1 MSERNRSV
9 FVKAPDGLR
18 LHVREY
24 GAASASAVTVVCLPG
39 LARTVAD
46 FDVLAPA
53 LAYGLPPP
61 PGKRSGAGIVKHAN
75 VSTLAQPHGPAPSP
89 PPQGRQERQTE
100 NKQRAARRVI
110 ALDARG
116 RGLSEYDHNPQ
127 NYNLLVELGD
137 LVAVLTAL
145 AVGPA
150 VFIGSSRG
158 GLVTMHLGVTRPSAI
173 AGVVLHDIGPVI
185 EPQGL
190 ARLKGYIGK
199 LPQPGNF
206 AEGADILRQL
216 FHGQF
221 PKLTAEQW
229 LAFARRSWRRCEPSA
244 KGGGA
249 LVPTYD
255 VRLSGTL
262 DAVDIEKPLP
272 PLWNEF
278 DALARVPILVI
289 RGARSDVLSAET
301 VAAMAARHPGL
312 ESIEV
317 PDQGHVPLLEGDL
330 VARIVE
336 FVGACESSLCP
347 LAQSRS
353 TTGQP

>member
-1 MSERNRSV
+1 MSEHSRSV

-24 GAASASAVTVVCLPG
+24 GAANASALAVVCLPG
-39 LARTVAD
+39 LTRTVAD

-53 LAYGLPPP
+53 LAYGSPPP
-61 PGKRSGAGIVKHAN
+61 PGEGSGAGLVKPAN
-75 VSTLAQPHGPAPSP
+75 VDPLTQPHDSAPSP
-89 PPQGRQERQTE
+89 PPREGQQQQTQ

-116 RGLSEYDHNPQ
+116 RGLSEYDHNPE

-137 LVAVLTAL
+137 LVAVLAAL
-145 AVGPA
+145 AVGRA

-158 GLVTMHLGVTRPSAI
+158 GLLTMHLAVAHATAI
-173 AGVVLHDIGPVI
+173 AGVVFHDIGPVI
-185 EPQGL
+185 EPKGL
-190 ARLKGYIGK
+190 ARLKSYVGK
-199 LPQPGNF
+199 LPQPRSF
-206 AEGADILRQL
+206 AQGADILRQL
-216 FHGQF
+216 LHEQF

-229 LAFARRSWRRCEPSA
+229 LAFAQRSWRKRELSTQGC
-244 KGGGA
+244 GA
-249 LVPTYD
+249 LVPTHD
-255 VRLSGTL
+255 IRLSRTL
-262 DAVDIEKPLP
+262 EAVDIEQPLP
-272 PLWNEF
+272 PLWNAF

-289 RGARSDVLSAET
+289 RGARSDLLSAET

-330 VARIVE
+330 AARIVE
-336 FVGACESSLCP
+336 FVGRCESSGSP

-353 TTGQP
+353 IIGRP